1 MCYIKENMCKYQ
13 DHAFHAEAKLPDIVV
28 QASHALASFSVACQ
42 EYGKELKK

>member
-1 MCYIKENMCKYQ
+1 MLYKGKHVQVPGLCIS
-13 DHAFHAEAKLPDIVV
+13 EAILPDIVV